1 MLLLLKK
8 RNAKVTEIPDT
19 ITVFQTEYS
28 VSDHAKVRME
38 DRPITVSEIQQTL
51 EDGTCREQAHG
62 TDICEKEFW
71 IEDAQEWKEVKV
83 TIDRDAKKIVTVIVN
98 QPA

>member
-1 MLLLLKK
+1 
-8 RNAKVTEIPDT
+8 VTDILDT
-19 ITVFQTEYS
+19 IKVFETEYT

-38 DRPITVSEIQQTL
+38 DRPVTADEIRQTL

-71 IEDAQEWKEVKV
+71 VEDVQEWKEVKV
-83 TIDRDAKKIVTVIVN
+83 IVDRDAKRIVTIIVN